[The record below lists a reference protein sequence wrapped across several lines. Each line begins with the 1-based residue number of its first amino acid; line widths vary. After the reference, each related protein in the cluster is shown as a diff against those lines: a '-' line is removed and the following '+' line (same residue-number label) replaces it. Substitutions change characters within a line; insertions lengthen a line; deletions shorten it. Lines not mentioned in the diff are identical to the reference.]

1 MVVENGLVRERRL
14 GLTRIHDVDSHLD
27 LTGIGIALPG
37 AIDMHTHLRGLNLS
51 RKEDERS
58 GTLAAA
64 HGGIT
69 AVVDMPNTSPEVR
82 TVTVLREKLRALAE
96 KSVVD
101 YGVFVGLPS
110 SAEELRRMLSIEGV
124 VGLKI
129 YPTDFRQLRNEH
141 LEVLRETSSLL
152 MIHAEHPDLIR
163 ERCSAGTRHVCRPI
177 EAEVA
182 VLSYVKQWIGRGVR
196 VHVTHVTNSATLMLA
211 KSIGASTDTC
221 PHYLYLSSEDE
232 SELGCLAKVNPPLR
246 PKNVVEDLLVNV
258 KHLDALSTDHAPHAP
273 QEKCLDFE
281 ECPSGIASADIALQ
295 LTLNLVNRGI
305 LLLDDVVRLW
315 NEGPSRALG
324 VRGWGCIGEGC
335 VASYT
340 IVNLKRKFVVDPST
354 FYSKCKVS
362 PYAGLRVEGDVVAT
376 IVRGRIVYLEGE
388 FYELKGSRAL
398 SVKRDEQS
406 NP

>member
-141 LEVLRETSSLL
+141 L
-152 MIHAEHPDLIR
+152 
-163 ERCSAGTRHVCRPI
+163 
-177 EAEVA
+177 
-182 VLSYVKQWIGRGVR
+182 
-196 VHVTHVTNSATLMLA
+196 
-211 KSIGASTDTC
+211 
-221 PHYLYLSSEDE
+221 
-232 SELGCLAKVNPPLR
+232 
-246 PKNVVEDLLVNV
+246 
-258 KHLDALSTDHAPHAP
+258 
-273 QEKCLDFE
+273 
-281 ECPSGIASADIALQ
+281 
-295 LTLNLVNRGI
+295 
-305 LLLDDVVRLW
+305 
-315 NEGPSRALG
+315 
-324 VRGWGCIGEGC
+324 
-335 VASYT
+335 
-340 IVNLKRKFVVDPST
+340 
-354 FYSKCKVS
+354 
-362 PYAGLRVEGDVVAT
+362 
-376 IVRGRIVYLEGE
+376 
-388 FYELKGSRAL
+388 
-398 SVKRDEQS
+398 
-406 NP
+406 